1 LKHPDNPALRVTV
14 AYHNKDLK
22 RKTLESIIKQAGLT
36 NEDFLKC
43 L

>member
-1 LKHPDNPALRVTV
+1 LKHPDKPTLRVT